1 MILNAVVA
9 GVSAMIITI
18 ISYLDLSD
26 EDQSKMVFLKNLVMA
41 FVIIFG
47 GSLFLGS
54 LAGKDIGSFPVDG
67 TIL

>member
-54 LAGKDIGSFPVDG
+54 LNGKDIGSFPVDG